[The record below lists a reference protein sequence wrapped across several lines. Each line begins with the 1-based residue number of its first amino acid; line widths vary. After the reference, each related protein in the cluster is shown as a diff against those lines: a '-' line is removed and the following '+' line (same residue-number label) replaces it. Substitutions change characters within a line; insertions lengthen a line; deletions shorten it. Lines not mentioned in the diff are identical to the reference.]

1 MTKCFRLSCPCAS
14 RISVALAPIAQEAR
28 EFSRKLGL
36 SADLALLE
44 RAWSLE
50 VDSLKDVARIVALDN
65 FSLVVETDSH
75 AVMQELSL
83 RRKELARKLN
93 QHLPAPL
100 LRQIHI
106 RIAQT
111 HGR

>member
-1 MTKCFRLSCPCAS
+1 L
-14 RISVALAPIAQEAR
+14 ALAPIANEAR

-36 SADLALLE
+36 STDLALLE

-50 VDSLKDVARIVALDN
+50 VGGLKDVARIVAIDN
-65 FSLVVETDSH
+65 ASLVVETDSH
-75 AVMQELSL
+75 AVMQEISL
-83 RRKELARKLN
+83 RRKELVRKLN

-100 LRQIHI
+100 LRQIHV
-106 RIAQT
+106 RISET